1 MPTMRIVRRRWPTP
15 AREVGIVG
23 SCGRFNHRRG
33 VSAEDVVV
41 KLDDAGC
48 NREERVPLED
58 VG

>member
-1 MPTMRIVRRRWPTP
+1 MRIVRRRWPTP